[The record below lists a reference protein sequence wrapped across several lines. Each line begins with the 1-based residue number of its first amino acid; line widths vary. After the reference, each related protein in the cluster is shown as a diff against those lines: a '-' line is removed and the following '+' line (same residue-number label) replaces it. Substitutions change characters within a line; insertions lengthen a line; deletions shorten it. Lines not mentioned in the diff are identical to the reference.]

1 MLNKFVMIPPFIL
14 LNDNFEKK
22 RFKEDIDRV
31 VSKHDCPDCH
41 GQRLNDTVLSCK
53 INGLNI
59 AEFTNLQ
66 IDEALAFLRKNKI
79 RQSTCDYRAT

>member
-1 MLNKFVMIPPFIL
+1 M
-14 LNDNFEKK
+14 
-22 RFKEDIDRV
+22 

-41 GQRLNDTVLSCK
+41 GQRLNDTVLSCE

-66 IDEALAFLRKNKI
+66 IDEALAFLKNKI

>member
-1 MLNKFVMIPPFIL
+1 M
-14 LNDNFEKK
+14 
-22 RFKEDIDRV
+22 

-53 INGLNI
+53 INDLNI

-66 IDEALAFLRKNKI
+66 IDEALAF
-79 RQSTCDYRAT
+79 